1 MTFCSSNG
9 FTLINSLFWT
19 VKLTANPDSD
29 IYPYF
34 GYDNLFDIHLNLMVD
49 LVTTSK

>member
-19 VKLTANPDSD
+19 VKLTANPDSE
-29 IYPYF
+29 IYSYF
-34 GYDNLFDIHLNLMVD
+34 GYDNLLDIHLNLMVD